1 MEQPLRETTRTGSL
15 PLPVIGW
22 REWIALP
29 DLGVD
34 AIKVKVD
41 SGARTSALHAFE
53 IERYRARGRDRVRFQ
68 VHPQQR
74 KSLSAIAAS
83 ALLLDVRQ
91 VKSSNGAV
99 SERMVISTRITLLDQ
114 TFPIE
119 LTLSSRDEMGFR
131 MLLGREAIRGRFL
144 VDAARSYCDSSRR
157 PAKSGRPHRK
167 RRR

>member
-1 MEQPLRETTRTGSL
+1 MEKPLAQAVRDIAT

-29 DLGVD
+29 DLGVE
-34 AIKVKVD
+34 AMKVKVD
-41 SGARTSALHAFE
+41 SGARTSSLHAFE

-74 KSLSAIAAS
+74 KSKLVIASS
-83 ALLLDVRQ
+83 ALLLDVRH

-99 SERMVISTRITLLDQ
+99 SERMVISTRISLLDQ

-119 LTLSSRDEMGFR
+119 LSLSSRDEMGFR